1 MGKISWGVYWFPWE
15 TSKNTSKQIALAS
28 QNHYGVISQFSA
40 YFEIFS
46 SSEVPLDHCEMTR
59 DTVGNVPTLWA
70 IKCWLSLNWN
80 RKSLPFKAKY
90 WQKNLFFPGQF
101 CAISRHVTSHHTCAI
116 FQTNYVQISS
126 FFKKGQNRVV
136 VERSLKFGTTETGEG
151 GDVRATVGGG

>member
-1 MGKISWGVYWFPWE
+1 MHPLYHQYFENIKRPTPGRLWQRPISKYDDEKEWYIWWYKVYKQKNVVS
-15 TSKNTSKQIALAS
+15 SKNFGPKNFAS
-28 QNHYGVISQFSA
+28 FFCSIIVY
-40 YFEIFS
+40 
-46 SSEVPLDHCEMTR
+46 
-59 DTVGNVPTLWA
+59 
-70 IKCWLSLNWN
+70 IK
-80 RKSLPFKAKY
+80 PFKAKY

>member
-1 MGKISWGVYWFPWE
+1 MHEICTTHFMISTLIIWKDPLPVDCGKGP
-15 TSKNTSKQIALAS
+15 S
-28 QNHYGVISQFSA
+28 QNMMMKKSDIYDDIKYTSRKMLSRA
-40 YFEIFS
+40 KIL
-46 SSEVPLDHCEMTR
+46 VPKILQ
-59 DTVGNVPTLWA
+59 VFFVVVYIIVY
-70 IKCWLSLNWN
+70 IK
-80 RKSLPFKAKY
+80 PFKAKY